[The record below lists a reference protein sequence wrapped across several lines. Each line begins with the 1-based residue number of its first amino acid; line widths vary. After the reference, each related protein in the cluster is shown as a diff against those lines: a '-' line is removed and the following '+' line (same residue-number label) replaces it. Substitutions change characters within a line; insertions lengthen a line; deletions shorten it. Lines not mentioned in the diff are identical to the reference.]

1 MKYEKREITAADA
14 AAVLAVSER
23 HAEALLKDRLIAGR
37 QLRSGAWLTS
47 RAAVERY
54 RTTAQRGRGRALS
67 APTAWGM
74 LWELSGLQAT
84 WLSTSTLA
92 RVRQQVTALSAE
104 EIVQA
109 TSGRTRARYY
119 APSSTTPDVAWEGL
133 IRTGRPAARH
143 LGVRVNRAYN
153 YAAGYVRDGTS
164 AAFATRHAFVED
176 YEGMNVL
183 FDNTLPIPYSRQ
195 SMPDAVVA
203 VDLALTGGVYER
215 ERGAVIIARLQN
227 TWREARLRS

>member
-1 MKYEKREITAADA
+1 MRSGTREITAADA
-14 AAVLAVSER
+14 AAALSVGER

-37 QLRSGAWLTS
+37 QLRSGVWLTS

-54 RTTAQRGRGRALS
+54 QATSQRGRGRALS
-67 APTAWGM
+67 TATAWGM

-92 RVRQQVTALSAE
+92 RVRQQIAALSAE
-104 EIVQA
+104 EIVRA

-119 APSSTTPDVAWEGL
+119 ARSPMSPEVSWEDL

-153 YAAGYVRDGTS
+153 YATGYVRDGSSVAFTS
-164 AAFATRHAFVED
+164 RHLFVED
-176 YEGMNVL
+176 YESMNVL
-183 FDNTLPIPYSRQ
+183 FDNTLPISYSAP

-203 VDLALTGGVYER
+203 VDLTLTGGLYER
-215 ERGAVIIARLQN
+215 ERGVAIIARLQSA
-227 TWREARLRS
+227 WREARDAV